1 MGPAKNQHN
10 QYKTLFNREGMKI
23 CYLPAGCCDLV
34 NADAMATAAALD
46 RPPNAVGPTCVAV
59 SCLTGMG
66 FFSVSNIFLVSC
78 KKIFL

>member
-1 MGPAKNQHN
+1 
-10 QYKTLFNREGMKI
+10 MKI
-23 CYLPAGCCDLV
+23 CYSYLPAGCCDLV

-46 RPPNAVGPTCVAV
+46 RPPNAVGPICVAV

-66 FFSVSNIFLVSC
+66 FLTVSNIFLVSC